1 LADQEK
7 GGKNDI
13 TQNQYFHVDTFYA
26 AIDAITTEFDNC
38 FNKVSSELL
47 VCFSCL
53 DMRDSFSK
61 FDLDKL
67 ARLTEIYS
75 DDFFYSKKGIK
86 DQLELFIIH
95 VRRLEE

>member
-1 LADQEK
+1 MLLPQSL
-7 GGKNDI
+7 I
-13 TQNQYFHVDTFYA
+13 IVLIRYLQNCLFAF
-26 AIDAITTEFDNC
+26 
-38 FNKVSSELL
+38 L
-47 VCFSCL
+47 CL

-95 VRRLEE
+95 VRQLEE